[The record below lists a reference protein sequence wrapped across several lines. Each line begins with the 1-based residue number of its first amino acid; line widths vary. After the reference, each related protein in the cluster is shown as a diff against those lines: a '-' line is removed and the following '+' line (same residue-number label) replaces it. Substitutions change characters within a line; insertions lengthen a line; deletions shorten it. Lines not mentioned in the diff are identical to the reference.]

1 MPFTGARICCPPL
14 SQRRVR
20 SAVNPTLYRFPVW
33 ALGLL
38 AGLALLLSLSFAKA
52 LVFMWGQWSLD
63 EFSHGYLI
71 PFIAIFL
78 VWQRRDALQRTPFK
92 GSWAGLAVVVLGI
105 GLDIAGRLTAL
116 FVIQHIALLVV
127 LAGLV
132 LALAGAQAFRILA
145 APVGVLVFMI
155 PLPNILLNT
164 LSSELQ
170 LISSSLGVWLMRL
183 LGITVFLEGNVID
196 LGSYKLEVA
205 EACSG
210 LRYLLPLMTLAFLMA
225 CFYRAPWW
233 KRIVLFLASIPITLL
248 MNSLRIAAIGLMVDR
263 FGPSMAEGL
272 LHQVQGWMVFMLSIG
287 VLLLVVRILSRIG
300 GDRRAWRELFSLELP
315 ASTPAQAPRTA
326 RVLPAPLLCAG
337 ALIVAFSVAAFLM
350 PSASGHVP
358 ARDSFASFPLQFGSW
373 SGRREA
379 MEPVYLDALKL
390 DDYLM
395 ANYLGTDQRPV
406 NFYVAW
412 YDNQVAGNATHSP
425 KGCLPGGG
433 WRIED
438 FRETALK
445 PIQIDGRPLR
455 VNRALISYGDQHQ
468 LVYYWF
474 QQRGRIVT
482 SEYLVKWYLL
492 VDAVTRH
499 RTDGALVRLIVP
511 ISSTTSEA
519 DADRELQGFI
529 AAIAPRLDR
538 FVPG

>member
-1 MPFTGARICCPPL
+1 VL
-14 SQRRVR
+14 
-20 SAVNPTLYRFPVW
+20 LL
-33 ALGLL
+33 LG
-38 AGLALLLSLSFAKA
+38 ALLYLGFANA
-52 LVFMWGQWSLD
+52 ITFMWGQWSLD

-71 PFIAIFL
+71 PFIAAFL
-78 VWQRRDALQRTPFK
+78 VWQRRDALRQIEFK
-92 GSWAGLAVVVLGI
+92 GSWAGLAVVVFGV

-116 FVIQHIALLVV
+116 FVIQHLALLVV

-132 LALAGAQAFRILA
+132 LALAGWRAFRILA
-145 APVGVLVFMI
+145 PSLGVLVFMI
-155 PLPNILLNT
+155 PLPIFLLNN

-170 LISSSLGVWLMRL
+170 LISSSFGVWLMRL
-183 LGITVFLEGNVID
+183 AGISVFLEGNVID

-225 CFYRAPWW
+225 CFYRGALW
-233 KRIVLFLASIPITLL
+233 KRIVLFLVSIPITLL

-263 FGPSMAEGL
+263 WGPAMAEGL

-287 VLLLVVRILSRIG
+287 VLLLIVRVLSRLG
-300 GDRRAWRELFSLELP
+300 PDRRPWRELFSLEMPPP
-315 ASTPAQAPRTA
+315 APVNVPRQARA
-326 RVLPAPLLCAG
+326 LPAPLLCAG
-337 ALIVAFSVAAFLM
+337 AIVVAFSIATIVLPA
-350 PSASGHVP
+350 PNGHVP
-358 ARDSFASFPLQFGSW
+358 ERETFASFPLQLGGW

-395 ANYLGTDQRPV
+395 ANYVGSDQRPV
-406 NFYVAW
+406 NLYVAW
-412 YDNQVAGNATHSP
+412 YDNQVAGEATHSP

-438 FRETALK
+438 FRETPLN
-445 PIQIDGRPLR
+445 QVRIDAQPLR
-455 VNRALISYGDQHQ
+455 VNRALIEYGDQRQ

-492 VDAVTRH
+492 VDAVLRH

-511 ISSTTSEA
+511 ISGSTSEA

-529 AAIAPRLDR
+529 AAIAPRLER

>member
-14 SQRRVR
+14 SLPSVRR
-20 SAVNPTLYRFPVW
+20 AVNPPLYRFPVW
-33 ALGLL
+33 TLGLL
-38 AGLALLLSLSFAKA
+38 AGLAVVLSLAFANA

-78 VWQRRDALQRTPFK
+78 VWQRRDALQRMEFK

-105 GLDIAGRLTAL
+105 ALDIAGRLTAL
-116 FVIQHIALLVV
+116 FVIQHIALLVM

-132 LALAGAQAFRILA
+132 LALAGAQAFRVLA
-145 APVGVLVFMI
+145 APLAVLVFMI
-155 PLPNILLNT
+155 PLPIFLLNN

-170 LISSSLGVWLMRL
+170 LISSSFGVWLMRL
-183 LGITVFLEGNVID
+183 AGITVFLEGNVID

-225 CFYRAPWW
+225 CFYRASWW
-233 KRIVLFLASIPITLL
+233 KRTVLFLASIPITLL

-263 FGPSMAEGL
+263 WGPAMAEGL

-287 VLLLVVRILSRIG
+287 VLLLVVRLLSRIG
-300 GDRRAWRELFSLELP
+300 RERRAWRELFSLELP
-315 ASTPAQAPRTA
+315 APAPAGVPRQARA
-326 RVLPAPLLCAG
+326 LPAPLLCAG
-337 ALIVAFSVAAFLM
+337 ALVVAFSGAAFLM
-350 PSASGHVP
+350 PAPSGHVP
-358 ARDSFASFPLQFGSW
+358 ARDSFASFPLQFGGW

-395 ANYLGTDQRPV
+395 ANYLGRDQRPV

-438 FRETALK
+438 FRQTALGQ
-445 PIQIDGRPLR
+445 IQIDGQPLR
-455 VNRALISYGDQHQ
+455 VNRALISYGDQRQ

-511 ISSTTSEA
+511 ISATTSVA
-519 DADRELQGFI
+519 DADHELQGFI

-538 FVPG
+538 YVPG